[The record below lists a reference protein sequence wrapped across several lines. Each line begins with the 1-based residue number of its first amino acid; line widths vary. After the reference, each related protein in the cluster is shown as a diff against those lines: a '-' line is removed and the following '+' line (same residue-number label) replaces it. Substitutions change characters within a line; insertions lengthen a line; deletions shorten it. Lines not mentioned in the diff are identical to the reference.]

1 MYTCHNIIPSTCAH
15 THTHTQT
22 HVHITHLASLASDK
36 SGKRLGIES
45 RICKPEAPIHAIRSQ
60 LERLLPDIVL
70 HVEFR
75 VRLSSFHQLLNLSSP
90 IDEHSNLGWEYP
102 HGRGRVRELEL
113 TVAPLVLR
121 GTVGVVYGREAD
133 VVLLHDGRIEG
144 VEVKEKDETIVEAS
158 FRLENQTPRVG
169 RFSSTMSP
177 ARCGPLGALGAGG
190 MFLIPTP
197 LS

>member
-1 MYTCHNIIPSTCAH
+1 MYTY
-15 THTHTQT
+15 
-22 HVHITHLASLASDK
+22 THLTSLASNK
-36 SGKRLGIES
+36 SSERLGIES
-45 RICKPEAPIHAIRSQ
+45 RVSKPEAPIHAIRRQ
-60 LERLLPDIVL
+60 LERLLPDIIL

-90 IDEHSNLGWEYP
+90 IDEHPNLGWEYP

-113 TVAPLVLR
+113 TVAPLVVC

-133 VVLLHDGRIEG
+133 VVFLHDGR
-144 VEVKEKDETIVEAS
+144 VERVEIQKKNETIVKAS

-169 RFSSTMSP
+169 RFSSTMPP
-177 ARCGPLGALGAGG
+177 ARCGPLGAGG
-190 MFLIPTP
+190 MLFVPTT